1 MGMGITRDDIL
12 EMGWGELV
20 LMLQTYAGDSKRDEG
35 PREATWAEIV
45 AWAGGS
51 M

>member
-1 MGMGITRDDIL
+1 MGITRDDIL

-20 LMLQTYAGDSKRDEG
+20 LMLQAHAGSSSRDDG
-35 PREATWAEIV
+35 PREATWAEIT
-45 AWAGGS
+45 AWAGGA